1 MEKKRYFYVVCD
13 YNDGDL
19 SKGIVTISES
29 DYQRF
34 KPIIEAIANYEP
46 YVCRHE
52 MGGIDYHNWFS
63 YRPDLG
69 EKSVYEKYPQ
79 FSPELLDEFNEKMLD
94 IPNPESEYVEGF
106 HTIEKIQE
114 VFFGDTLLDDSV
126 YAISKR
132 EQSPKI
138 KAYLEERKKL
148 CSYKRKSDGK
158 NILSIP
164 FKEMTEEENAIIAR
178 LHDLWKDYQ

>member
-1 MEKKRYFYVVCD
+1 MKHFYVVCD
-13 YNDGDL
+13 YNDGNL
-19 SKGIVTISES
+19 SSGIVSITEEE
-29 DYQRF
+29 YNKF

-52 MGGIDYHNWFS
+52 MGSIDYHNWFS

-79 FSPELLDEFNEKMLD
+79 FSKELLDEFNEKMLD
-94 IPNPESEYVEGF
+94 IPNPESEYVNGF

-114 VFFGDTLLDDSV
+114 VSFGETLLDDSV
-126 YAISKR
+126 YDISNR

-138 KAYLEERKKL
+138 KAYLEERHKL
-148 CSYKRKSDGK
+148 CSYQRKSDGK
-158 NILSIP
+158 CILSIP
-164 FKEMTEEENAIIAR
+164 FSEMTEEEKAIIDR
-178 LHDLWKDYQ
+178 LDNLWKDYQ

>member
-1 MEKKRYFYVVCD
+1 MVCD

-52 MGGIDYHNWFS
+52 MGGIDYSNWMS
-63 YRPDLG
+63 TRPDLG
-69 EKSVYEKYPQ
+69 EKSIYEKYPQ
-79 FSPELLDEFNEKMLD
+79 FSEELLDEFNEKMLD
-94 IPNPESEYVEGF
+94 IPNPESEYIDGF

-114 VFFGDTLLDDSV
+114 VSFGETLLDDSI
-126 YAISKR
+126 YAISRR
-132 EQSPKI
+132 EPSPKI
-138 KAYLEERKKL
+138 KAYLEERRKL
-148 CSYKRKSDGK
+148 YSYVRKSDGK
-158 NILSIP
+158 GILSIP
-164 FKEMTEEENAIIAR
+164 FAEMTPEENAIIDR
-178 LHDLWKDYQ
+178 LNNLWKDYQ

>member
-1 MEKKRYFYVVCD
+1 MMKYFYVVCD

-19 SKGIVTISES
+19 SSGIASISES

-46 YVCRHE
+46 YVCRHD
-52 MGGIDYHNWFS
+52 MGGIDYTNWMS
-63 YRPDLG
+63 TRPDLG
-69 EKSVYEKYPQ
+69 EKSIYEKYPQ
-79 FSPELLDEFNEKMLD
+79 FSEELLDEFNEKMLD
-94 IPNPESEYVEGF
+94 IPNPESEYVDGF

-114 VFFGDTLLDDSV
+114 VTFGETLLDDSV

-132 EQSPKI
+132 DTPKC
-138 KAYLEERKKL
+138 KAYLEEQRKL
-148 CSYKRKSDGK
+148 YSYTRKSDGK

-164 FKEMTEEENAIIAR
+164 FKEMTPEENAIIDR
-178 LHDLWKDYQ
+178 LHNLWKRYQ